1 MKKFKVVFEVYRS
14 NTYTENKTVSVEAGN
29 KKLACTRAMAE
40 INRQGDYSGYF
51 KKIKSVEEVA

>member
-14 NTYTENKTVSVEAGN
+14 NTYTDTKDVTVEAGN
-29 KKLACTRAMAE
+29 KTLACKRALLE
-40 INRQGDYSGYF
+40 INKIGDYFEFF